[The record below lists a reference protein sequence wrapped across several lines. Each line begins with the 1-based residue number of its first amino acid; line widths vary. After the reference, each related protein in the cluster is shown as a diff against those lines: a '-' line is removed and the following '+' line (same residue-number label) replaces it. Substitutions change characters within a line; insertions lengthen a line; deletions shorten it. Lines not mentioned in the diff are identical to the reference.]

1 MHEAITG
8 MNREFLT
15 NVTVKIISFRLRIRL
30 WIRLSRFLGNL
41 ELFKIVQNLSNISST
56 KFRRQT
62 FYRQRG

>member
-41 ELFKIVQNLSNISST
+41 EIFKIVKNLSNISST